1 MAVPARY
8 GCKVTDV
15 RDGGKEMTAR
25 AVMRK
30 RLQESSVGWL
40 WLRML
45 AVVWVMGFAILASAE
60 LKSLPTPAATGSLA
74 PTWTPL
80 SDGRAALSW
89 LERVDRGHA
98 FRFAIFDGE
107 SFGPVREVAQGE
119 GWFANWADKP
129 GLFELENG
137 AWLAHWLVK
146 SGPATYAYDV
156 VMAVSKDQGRTWS
169 APFSP
174 HDDGTQTEHGF
185 VSYFPF
191 GPDRAGAVWL
201 DGRETA
207 GGDHGHDGHAHH
219 HHGNGAM
226 TLRTAV
232 VDAAGLVSEPVLLDE
247 RVCDCCQTAS
257 AVTDSGP
264 VVIYR
269 GRSADEIRD
278 IRIVRR
284 LADGW
289 TEPVKIHADGW
300 RIQACPVNGPALI
313 ARGEELIA
321 AWFTLGADNVPRV
334 ELVRSQDAGASFK
347 HLATLGSERAL
358 GRVDLAWWQDG
369 FVVSWLDQVDGAA
382 RLQLAR
388 FDEDGSMQD
397 QRELTALD
405 AGRVSGF
412 PKLVN
417 LSDQRLLV
425 AWTEPG
431 AEGTQVRVAEIVAE
445 P

>member
-1 MAVPARY
+1 MPTRRQRVSPRPRWLVRAASGVLLLALLAAAV
-8 GCKVTDV
+8 
-15 RDGGKEMTAR
+15 
-25 AVMRK
+25 
-30 RLQESSVGWL
+30 
-40 WLRML
+40 
-45 AVVWVMGFAILASAE
+45 SAE
-60 LKSLPTPAATGSLA
+60 LQPVATPADSNSLA

-80 SDGRAALSW
+80 SDDRAILSW
-89 LERVDRGHA
+89 LQRVDDGYT
-98 FRFAIFDGE
+98 FRFAVFDGDG
-107 SFGPVREVAQGE
+107 FGDVGEVARGE
-119 GWFANWADKP
+119 DWFANWADKP
-129 GLFELENG
+129 GLFALDNG
-137 AWLAHWLVK
+137 AWLGHWLVK

-156 VMAVSKDQGRTWS
+156 VMAVSTDQGLSWS
-169 APFSP
+169 EPFSP

-191 GPDRAGAVWL
+191 NGDQAGVVWL

-207 GGDHGHDGHAHH
+207 GGDHGHDGHAHDHH

-232 VDAAGLVSEPVLLDE
+232 VDAAGQVAEPALLDE

-257 AVTDSGP
+257 AMTDAGP

-269 GRSADEIRD
+269 GRSADEVRD
-278 IRIVRR
+278 IRIVRG

-289 TEPVKIHADGW
+289 TAPVKVHEDGW
-300 RIQACPVNGPALI
+300 RIHACPVNGPALI
-313 ARGEELIA
+313 ASSEALIA
-321 AWFTLGADNVPRV
+321 AWFTLGADNIPRV
-334 ELVRSQDAGASFK
+334 ELVRSQDAGASFS
-347 HLATLGSERAL
+347 HVATLGQERAL

-388 FDEDGSMQD
+388 FNRDGVLED
-397 QRELTALD
+397 QRELTTLD

-412 PKLVN
+412 PRLVN
-417 LSDQRLLV
+417 LNDQHLLM

-431 AEGTQVRVAEIVAE
+431 ADGTQVRLAEIVIQ